1 MQIRKILVPVD
12 FSGHSQ
18 RALEDAIAL
27 AKTWGAA
34 LHMLHCYQIRPE
46 AIDLYGIA
54 VPETL
59 DHDIRQAALR
69 KLGEWRDKARA
80 EGLEVEE
87 HITPRLPAEE
97 IPALARKLGVDLIAM
112 GTRGLSGIRHVV
124 LGSVAERTLR
134 EAPCPVWVV
143 R

>member
-1 MQIRKILVPVD
+1 MQIRKILAPVD
-12 FSGHSQ
+12 FSEPSR

-27 AKTWGAA
+27 AKAWEAE
-34 LHMLHCYQIRPE
+34 LHILHCYQIRPE

-69 KLGEWRDKARA
+69 RLGEWRDKARA
-80 EGLEVEE
+80 EGVEVKE
-87 HITPRLPAEE
+87 HITPRLPGEE
-97 IPALARKLGVDLIAM
+97 IPAVARKLGVDLLVM
-112 GTRGLSGIRHVV
+112 GTRGLTGIKHVL
-124 LGSVAERTLR
+124 LGSVVERTLR

>member
-1 MQIRKILVPVD
+1 MQIRKILVAVD
-12 FSGHSQ
+12 FSEPSR

-27 AKTWGAA
+27 AKTWDAE
-34 LHMLHCYQIRPE
+34 LHLLHCYQIRPE

-59 DHDIRQAALR
+59 DHDIRQAGLR
-69 KLGEWRDKARA
+69 KLGEWREKARA
-80 EGLEVEE
+80 EGVAVEE
-87 HITPRLPAEE
+87 HITPRLPGEE
-97 IPALARKLGVDLIAM
+97 IPALAKKLGADLVVM
-112 GTRGLSGIRHVV
+112 GTRGHSGFKHAL

-134 EAPCPVWVV
+134 ESPCPMWVV